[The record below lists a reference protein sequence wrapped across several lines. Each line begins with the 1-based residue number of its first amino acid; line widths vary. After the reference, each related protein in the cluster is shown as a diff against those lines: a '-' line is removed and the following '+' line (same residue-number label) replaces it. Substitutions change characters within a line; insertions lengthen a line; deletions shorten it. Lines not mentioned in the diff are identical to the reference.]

1 MTTNFADT
9 AGGATP
15 DPTKEKAFSVER
27 TEGPEKYREVSE
39 HFNGVTDERKAFA
52 TLQAQFALREVSL
65 VRMADGVLYAS
76 RWGQII
82 MLADMA
88 QALKFLDKI
97 GGAK

>member
-27 TEGPEKYREVSE
+27 TKGPEKYREVTH
-39 HFNGVTDERKAFA
+39 HFNGATDERKELA
-52 TLQAQFALREVSL
+52 TLQAKFAMQGFSL
-65 VRMADGVLYAS
+65 VHMADGSAFAS
-76 RWGQII
+76 KWGQII
-82 MLADMA
+82 MLADTA
-88 QALKFLDKI
+88 HALAFLAKI